1 MGIITD
7 SEKDGL
13 TNPPGTLL
21 KEITVVVSE
30 IGSINFGETFKQ
42 PLPTLNQA
50 IMTGNGLEITAVVLV
65 RTTLRA
71 IDLKPKINQQFTIGS
86 YGENQLQFFIYCDE
100 EQLTAIIDSNKIA
113 DGGTVD
119 NTYQVFKVEFTT
131 TDETGFPTGPE
142 EIEDEDIFTGI
153 DVKLKD
159 IKQVQTFL
167 WNIDPVTSRGTVT
180 TVQSASISAS

>member
-21 KEITVVVSE
+21 ETTTVVVAE
-30 IGSINFGETFKQ
+30 IGSINFGKTFKQ

-50 IMTGNGLEITAVVLV
+50 IMTVNGLKITAVVLV
-65 RTTLRA
+65 RTTLSA
-71 IDLKPKINQQFTIGS
+71 IDLKPKINQQFTIGT

-100 EQLTAIIDSNKIA
+100 EQLKAIIDSNDDEA
-113 DGGTVD
+113 VD
-119 NTYQVFKVEFTT
+119 NTYRVFKVEFTT
-131 TDETGFPTGPE
+131 TDETGFPTMPK
-142 EIEDEDIFTGI
+142 EIKNKDIFTGI
-153 DVKLKD
+153 DVKLEH

-167 WNIDPVTSRGTVT
+167 WNIDPETSRGTVT
-180 TVQSASISAS
+180 TVQSGTL